1 MVDEQR
7 LDDLYE
13 IYTRLESLA
22 DDLYDKDLIHEIKR
36 NAELYKE
43 EYEELDEEW
52 HKQLKAEEKQADR
65 DFNNGRI

>member
-13 IYTRLESLA
+13 IYTRL
-22 DDLYDKDLIHEIKR
+22 
-36 NAELYKE
+36 KE
-43 EYEELDEEW
+43 EYEELDDAW

>member
-22 DDLYDKDLIHEIKR
+22 DDIYDKDLRHEILR
-36 NAELYKE
+36 DAELYKE
-43 EYEELDEEW
+43 EYEELDDAW
-52 HKQLKAEEKQADR
+52 HKQLREEEKQAER
-65 DFNNGRI
+65 EFNSGRI

>member
-22 DDLYDKDLIHEIKR
+22 EDLTDKDLIYEITSE
-36 NAELYKE
+36 ADLYKQ
-43 EYEELDEEW
+43 EYEELDDEW
-52 HKQLKAEEKQADR
+52 HKQLRAEEKQANKEYD
-65 DFNNGRI
+65 NGRI

>member
-1 MVDEQR
+1 MVDESR

-22 DDLYDKDLIHEIKR
+22 DDIIDKDLRYEISSE
-36 NAELYKE
+36 AELYKE

-52 HKQLKAEEKQADR
+52 HKQLREEERQADR
-65 DFNNGRI
+65 EFNSGRI

>member
-1 MVDEQR
+1 MVDESR

-36 NAELYKE
+36 DAELYKE

-52 HKQLKAEEKQADR
+52 HKQLRAEEKQAER
-65 DFNNGRI
+65 EFNSGRI

>member
-22 DDLYDKDLIHEIKR
+22 EDIYSKDLINEIR
-36 NAELYKE
+36 ANADLFRQ
-43 EYEELDEEW
+43 EYEELQAEEEEQWDEEN
-52 HKQLKAEEKQADR
+52 KQRDR
-65 DFNNGRI
+65 EFDAGRI